1 MLREM
6 MKSKIHRATVTGAD
20 IDYEGSIGIDE
31 NLMREADLLPN
42 ERVDVYNLSNGQ
54 RFSTYV
60 ITAEKN
66 SGAIVLNGAA
76 ARCVTVKDRVII
88 VSYCHVDESE
98 LSSFKPNIIVLDE
111 RNRIAKGGRTKYIRQ
126 AFDT

>member
-20 IDYEGSIGIDE
+20 INYEGSIGIDE
-31 NLMREADLLPN
+31 NLMNEANLLPN

-60 ITAEKN
+60 IPAEKN

-76 ARCVTVKDRVII
+76 ARCVTVKDLVII
-88 VSYCHVDESE
+88 VAYCMVNETE
-98 LSSFKPNIIVLDE
+98 LRALAPNIIVLDE
-111 RNRIAKGGRTKYIRQ
+111 KNRIARGGRTRYIRQ
-126 AFDT
+126 AFDN